1 MDAKEVLEK
10 VRDGAMSVDEAEQFF
25 RHQQVAA

>member
-25 RHQQVAA
+25 RRAPFE